1 MLLFIPVEK
10 KGRQTRNHLKSIR
23 IVSKHWKK
31 PNKSMRAYIR
41 MGIPKRMAYSWPRS
55 RKGGWAQACSPM
67 MSTTVT
73 ISRLKRRGYIV
84 FSEYYQTFYAQ
95 LNPMIQFS

>member
-1 MLLFIPVEK
+1 
-10 KGRQTRNHLKSIR
+10 
-23 IVSKHWKK
+23 
-31 PNKSMRAYIR
+31 
-41 MGIPKRMAYSWPRS
+41 
-55 RKGGWAQACSPM
+55 M

-84 FSEYYQTFYAQ
+84 FSEYYQKFYAQ